1 MLHSAALAIGW
12 KSALRGLLAPRATR
26 SQANTLFDRT
36 PAGDAGDGKDDER
49 EPFHLDD
56 TEIAQRLVKDRG
68 LTLYITP
75 PHAHLVFPTL
85 SAR

>member
-12 KSALRGLLAPRATR
+12 KSALRGLLAPRDAF
-26 SQANTLFDRT
+26 SQANTLFDRN
-36 PAGDAGDGKDDER
+36 PDKDGPDSNDDER

-56 TEIAQRLVKDRG
+56 TEIARRLVKDRG

-75 PHAHLVFPTL
+75 PHAHLVFPAL
-85 SAR
+85 STR